1 MKKFNFNEEILIPG
15 RYHLVHKLKHIKDDL
30 WQLEVD
36 KNSGYSYRLIAF
48 EGESKVGN
56 FVAAL
61 DPEGG
66 PFLSVGDQIN
76 DYVIKSISNDGVFEL
91 IKNNKNEES

>member
-1 MKKFNFNEEILIPG
+1 MENVILLPA
-15 RYHLVHKLKHIKDDL
+15 RYHLVHKLKYIKDNL

-36 KNSGYSYRLIAF
+36 KSSGYSYRLIAF

-66 PFLSVGDQIN
+66 PFLRVGDQIN
-76 DYVIKSISNDGVFEL
+76 NYVIKSITSNGIFEL
-91 IKNNKNEES
+91 IKENENC